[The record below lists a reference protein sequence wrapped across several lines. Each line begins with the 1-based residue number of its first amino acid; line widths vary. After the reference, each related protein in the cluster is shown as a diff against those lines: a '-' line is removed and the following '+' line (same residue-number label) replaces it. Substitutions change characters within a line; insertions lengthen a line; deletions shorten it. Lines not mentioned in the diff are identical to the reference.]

1 MVDIVHFTQS
11 VVQVQQVADGCDDVR
26 KDNVLRRKLV
36 LPAGNCRLQIILGLR
51 IVNDILQHRIVN
63 QLRQLVRCQVDIHV
77 FGRIHELVS
86 DNLSD
91 GIIILILAADQCAQ
105 YTGILDFICLCTGN
119 KSILFH
125 QDFSGVR
132 IDDILCRIG
141 VHQSVV
147 NSQLLIV
154 FISSDFRQIVA
165 SRVEEKGVQHGTRI
179 LNGWRISRS

>member
-1 MVDIVHFTQS
+1 M
-11 VVQVQQVADGCDDVR
+11 
-26 KDNVLRRKLV
+26 

-51 IVNDILQHRIVN
+51 IVNDILQHRVVH
-63 QLRQLVRCQVDIHV
+63 QLRQLVRCQVDVHV
-77 FGRIHELVS
+77 SGRIHELVS

-91 GIIILILAADQCAQ
+91 GIIILVLAADQCAQ

-165 SRVEEKGVQHGTRI
+165 SRIEEKGVQHGTRI